1 MDYILRRLAGMI
13 PVLFFTWTVV
23 FVVIQVIPGDPVNLM
38 LAGVPASEE
47 VRANERARLGL
58 DRPVVERYVTFL
70 GKALKGD
77 LGESFRTRQPV
88 GKMIMEQARPTIELA
103 LGGLLV
109 GLLMGLALGILAG
122 IRPNS
127 WIDTTCMTLALVGV
141 SLPSFWIGM
150 MLIYVF
156 GIMLG
161 WVPIVGRGLPALI
174 LPSITVGLYVAGG
187 FARLVRSSIIDAMGQ
202 DYIRTA
208 RAKGLSRAKV
218 VFKHALRNAMIP
230 PITLLGVQIGVLIGG
245 AVVTENVFARP
256 GLGTMLVDA
265 VLTKDMPLVQALV
278 VYTTAAYLLVNLTV
292 DILYGVI
299 DPRIRLRRA
308 DELPF
313 HRRSQPCGLRRA
325 DGSCAASP
333 TSRRVRPAASCCS
346 SSWSVQSWRR
356 GSSRSTGTK
365 PMWVPASARPVHEIL
380 VRRRTCTDGTSSR
393 ASLRAGAIR

>member
-88 GKMIMEQARPTIELA
+88 GQDDHRSRPGLLSNWP

-122 IRPNS
+122 HKTEQLDRH
-127 WIDTTCMTLALVGV
+127 DLHDARARRCFAAF
-141 SLPSFWIGM
+141 SFWIGM

-161 WVPIVGRGLPALI
+161 VGSDSRTGAASAD
-174 LPSITVGLYVAGG
+174 PSI
-187 FARLVRSSIIDAMGQ
+187 D
-202 DYIRTA
+202 
-208 RAKGLSRAKV
+208 
-218 VFKHALRNAMIP
+218 
-230 PITLLGVQIGVLIGG
+230 
-245 AVVTENVFARP
+245 
-256 GLGTMLVDA
+256 
-265 VLTKDMPLVQALV
+265 
-278 VYTTAAYLLVNLTV
+278 
-292 DILYGVI
+292 
-299 DPRIRLRRA
+299 
-308 DELPF
+308 
-313 HRRSQPCGLRRA
+313 HRRSVSWRA
-325 DGSCAASP
+325 GSRGWCDPRSSTRWDRTISALHGPRACRAPRS
-333 TSRRVRPAASCCS
+333 CS
-346 SSWSVQSWRR
+346 STRYGMR
-356 GSSRSTGTK
+356 
-365 PMWVPASARPVHEIL
+365 
-380 VRRRTCTDGTSSR
+380 
-393 ASLRAGAIR
+393 

>member
-161 WVPIVGRGLPALI
+161 WVPIVGRG
-174 LPSITVGLYVAGG
+174 
-187 FARLVRSSIIDAMGQ
+187 RQR
-202 DYIRTA
+202 
-208 RAKGLSRAKV
+208 
-218 VFKHALRNAMIP
+218 
-230 PITLLGVQIGVLIGG
+230 
-245 AVVTENVFARP
+245 
-256 GLGTMLVDA
+256 
-265 VLTKDMPLVQALV
+265 
-278 VYTTAAYLLVNLTV
+278 
-292 DILYGVI
+292 
-299 DPRIRLRRA
+299 
-308 DELPF
+308 
-313 HRRSQPCGLRRA
+313 
-325 DGSCAASP
+325 
-333 TSRRVRPAASCCS
+333 
-346 SSWSVQSWRR
+346 
-356 GSSRSTGTK
+356 
-365 PMWVPASARPVHEIL
+365 
-380 VRRRTCTDGTSSR
+380 
-393 ASLRAGAIR
+393 